1 MNSSKSLPKHASK
14 SSFKLVSAFDM
25 FYQLTYMSAM
35 AAAGISRAKIFEIAA
50 QSKSNAAAYFAA
62 VNTLVDEFRY
72 DYAEACRSIGL
83 QSKSENMKTFLLRL
97 SDALRSGEPLA
108 EYLAREA
115 EVTSE
120 DYENGYERDLE
131 GLKQWSNAFSSLV
144 MSVSLIIII
153 QIVSAMIY
161 SLNPTMMMGLVVTGV
176 FVAAFGAWIIMR
188 SAPKEVMIVPAA
200 QGSPQQQKAL
210 SLSRML
216 IPGSIMLGVL
226 LALVGLPVS
235 WSMMISAVVLLP
247 VGYIS
252 MQSDK
257 AVVKKDIEFSTFL
270 RSLGGMATSSGTTL
284 KQALTKID
292 LSSFPTLEPDVE
304 RLSTRLRALVE
315 PTICWHKFGLES
327 GSRLISEV
335 SDIFYGAVKIGGDPE
350 RVGYLCSLFTA
361 KTTQLRSK
369 RRLTAG
375 TFSGLATVMQAVVT
389 GLMIF
394 VLSIVTNFA
403 SMVAELMPKNT
414 DALSSAPAASLTIG
428 QFSAG
433 DLQFLSA
440 LTLAMVLILGVVSAA
455 AMIFCDGGYKLKVT
469 LYLAMIIFIS
479 GVCFLVVPPMVAGIL
494 SGAA

>member
-14 SSFKLVSAFDM
+14 NSFKLVTPFDM

-35 AAAGISRAKIFEIAA
+35 SAAGISRAKIFEIAA
-50 QSKSNAAAYFAA
+50 QSKSNAATYFAA

-200 QGSPQQQKAL
+200 QGSAQQQKAL

-216 IPGSIMLGVL
+216 IPGSIVLGVL
-226 LALVGLPVS
+226 LALVGLPIS
-235 WSMMISAVVLLP
+235 WSMMISAVVVLP
-247 VGYIS
+247 VGYVS
-252 MQSDK
+252 NQSDK

-292 LSSFPTLEPDVE
+292 LSSFPTLEPDIE

-315 PTICWHKFGLES
+315 PTTCWAS
-327 GSRLISEV
+327 CSMRRSSSRS
-335 SDIFYGAVKIGGDPE
+335 F
-350 RVGYLCSLFTA
+350 
-361 KTTQLRSK
+361 
-369 RRLTAG
+369 
-375 TFSGLATVMQAVVT
+375 AT
-389 GLMIF
+389 
-394 VLSIVTNFA
+394 
-403 SMVAELMPKNT
+403 
-414 DALSSAPAASLTIG
+414 
-428 QFSAG
+428 
-433 DLQFLSA
+433 
-440 LTLAMVLILGVVSAA
+440 
-455 AMIFCDGGYKLKVT
+455 
-469 LYLAMIIFIS
+469 
-479 GVCFLVVPPMVAGIL
+479 LVVLRTPDTGVRPVYRPK
-494 SGAA
+494 

>member
-1 MNSSKSLPKHASK
+1 
-14 SSFKLVSAFDM
+14 
-25 FYQLTYMSAM
+25 
-35 AAAGISRAKIFEIAA
+35 
-50 QSKSNAAAYFAA
+50 
-62 VNTLVDEFRY
+62 
-72 DYAEACRSIGL
+72 
-83 QSKSENMKTFLLRL
+83 
-97 SDALRSGEPLA
+97 
-108 EYLAREA
+108 
-115 EVTSE
+115 
-120 DYENGYERDLE
+120 
-131 GLKQWSNAFSSLV
+131 
-144 MSVSLIIII
+144 
-153 QIVSAMIY
+153 
-161 SLNPTMMMGLVVTGV
+161 
-176 FVAAFGAWIIMR
+176 
-188 SAPKEVMIVPAA
+188 
-200 QGSPQQQKAL
+200 
-210 SLSRML
+210 ML
-216 IPGSIMLGVL
+216 IPGSLTLGVIL
-226 LALVGLPVS
+226 GLIGLPVG
-235 WSMMISAVVLLP
+235 WSMMIASAVLLP

-257 AVVKKDIEFSTFL
+257 LVVKKDIEFSTFL

-292 LSSFPTLEPDVE
+292 LSSFPTLEPDID

-315 PTICWHKFGLES
+315 PTLCWHKFGLES

-403 SMVAELMPKNT
+403 AMVEQLMPK
-414 DALSSAPAASLTIG
+414 SSDGLTSGPAASLTIG

-433 DLQFLSA
+433 DLQFLGA
-440 LTLAMVLILGVVSAA
+440 LTLSMVLILGIVSAA

-469 LYLAMIIFIS
+469 LYLSMIVFIS
-479 GVCFLVVPPMVAGIL
+479 GICFLLVPPMVAGIL